1 MKWIAIIIT
10 ILLIAIIGIGYAI
23 GGLALGI
30 ILGSIFGLI
39 WTIAIFALGSW
50 WSANLLRNGAQIAL
64 SAQESDD
71 RRDGQQIGQIAA
83 LVREVIKSERNYNNI
98 EKPHYPALPDNG
110 GASFTITGFEEN

>member
-83 LVREVIKSERNYNNI
+83 LVREVIKSERSYNV
-98 EKPHYPALPDNG
+98 EKPHYPALPDH
-110 GASFTITGFEEN
+110 GASFTITGFEDN